1 MAESPRPV
9 WLTIDGFEPSA
20 SLERFLV
27 EARPFGILLFA
38 RHLKSEAQ
46 ARELNAWM
54 HSLLPGILVA
64 LDQEG
69 GRVSR
74 LKAIGY
80 DFPGAS
86 ELGALPGRA
95 KVLGEEMG
103 AALAGLGFD
112 VDFAPVADLG
122 PAEPGTGLEGRTF
135 SDDPSS
141 VAECCG
147 AFLEGL
153 SKSGIKGCLKHFPGL
168 GGSRCDSHQSLPHI
182 EGGPEERHSH
192 IAPYQVLAPM
202 APFVMMAHGRYDIF
216 EDQSPSS
223 LNPEAYSLLD
233 ELGFSGLSITDD
245 LCMGAVA
252 SEGNLTERVQRAL
265 NAGADIAL
273 WVSREDDSLA
283 VCSSIAK

>member
-9 WLTIDGFEPSA
+9 WLTIDGFEPAS
-20 SLERFLV
+20 SLERFLT

-46 ARELNAWM
+46 VRELNAWM
-54 HSLLPGILVA
+54 HSILPGLLVA

-80 DFPGAS
+80 EFPGAS
-86 ELGALPGRA
+86 ELGASPARA
-95 KVLGEEMG
+95 KTLGEETG
-103 AALAGLGFD
+103 AALHGLGFD

-122 PAEPGTGLEGRTF
+122 PVEPGTGLEGRIF

-153 SKSGIKGCLKHFPGL
+153 SKSGVKGCLKHFPGL

-182 EGGPEERHSH
+182 EGGPEERRGH
-192 IAPYQVLAPM
+192 IAPYQILAPL
-202 APFVMMAHGRYDIF
+202 APFVMMAHGHYDIF
-216 EDQSPSS
+216 EEGSPSS
-223 LNPEAYSLLD
+223 LNPEAYFLLD
-233 ELGFSGLSITDD
+233 ELGFAGLSITDD

-252 SEGNLTERVQRAL
+252 SEGTLGERVQRAL
-265 NAGADIAL
+265 RAGADIAL
-273 WVSREDDSLA
+273 WVGSEAQSLDA
-283 VCSSIAK
+283 LRVIAK